1 MLSITKPQYFRTL
14 SLIVR
19 ESGWPLDVTLVGP
32 AIAARLKLDTGG
44 AADFCGA
51 TVDAA
56 RAKMRVT
63 TSWLETV
70 HQLERKP
77 PKVDVATTPQFWVV
91 DEVTRPGLGLVGRD
105 QLLAVC
111 EALAAD
117 MNGSDVAMSSTLYT
131 FMLDFDTANRLA
143 VKGEV
148 KRRDAGSSFH
158 ALEVHRR
165 RDWRNNQAADGRACH
180 GPSGQC

>member
-1 MLSITKPQYFRTL
+1 VSLTARLLVVLSITKQQYFRTL

-19 ESGWPLDVTLVGP
+19 ESGCPLDVTLVGP
-32 AIAARLKLDTGG
+32 RIAARLKLDTDGAEDFSG
-44 AADFCGA
+44 AA
-51 TVDAA
+51 VDAA
-56 RAKMRVT
+56 QAKMRIQAPT
-63 TSWLETV
+63 LEIDY
-70 HQLERKP
+70 QLERKP
-77 PKVDVATTPQFWVV
+77 PSNQRAAEPQFWVV

-148 KRRDAGSSFH
+148 KRRDAGSSFQ
-158 ALEVHRR
+158 R
-165 RDWRNNQAADGRACH
+165 
-180 GPSGQC
+180 